1 MGILSDS
8 MNLRVRIV
16 QVNFDTEERI
26 RFCYIYCYLMD
37 CFILDIKMKL
47 KEVKVFFYLRLLI
60 WVYITLVCIEF
71 HIESLSSFTP
81 YELTPFL

>member
-1 MGILSDS
+1 
-8 MNLRVRIV
+8 
-16 QVNFDTEERI
+16 
-26 RFCYIYCYLMD
+26 MD
-37 CFILDIKMKL
+37 CFILDIKLKL
-47 KEVKVFFYLRLLI
+47 KEVKVYFYLRLLI